1 MPHLRLVRPSTRDS
15 SFTQAS
21 GSRIGSEKAERS
33 VQPISSTRRGAGTM
47 RISLVQGSLL
57 IMLL

>member
-1 MPHLRLVRPSTRDS
+1 
-15 SFTQAS
+15 
-21 GSRIGSEKAERS
+21 